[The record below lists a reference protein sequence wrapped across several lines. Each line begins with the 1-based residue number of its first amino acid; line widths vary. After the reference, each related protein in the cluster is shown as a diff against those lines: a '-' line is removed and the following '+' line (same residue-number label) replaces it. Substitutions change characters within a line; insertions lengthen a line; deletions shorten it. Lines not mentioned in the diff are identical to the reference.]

1 MVFVIVFTIVL
12 IVILYILYTP
22 IILNINT
29 LSKEYYL
36 QFSGLF
42 KANWELHEL
51 ELFRIRLRVFYFN
64 FFFYPLRDW
73 KLKKPKKSKW
83 VPSRSSKYGL
93 REYYQLARTFQ
104 VKRFSLDMDTG
115 DYTLNAKLFPVFLF
129 LNNRVGDVHINYKGR
144 NQLVLRVENRPITI
158 IKKLITLKN

>member
-12 IVILYILYTP
+12 LIVLYLLFTP

-51 ELFRIRLRVFYFN
+51 ELFRIRLRVFYIN

-73 KLKKPKKSKW
+73 KIKKPKKSKW
-83 VPSRSSKYGL
+83 VPSRRPKLGI

-115 DYTLNAKLFPVFLF
+115 DYTLNAKLFPVFVF
-129 LNNRVGDVHINYKGR
+129 LNNRVGDMHINYNGR